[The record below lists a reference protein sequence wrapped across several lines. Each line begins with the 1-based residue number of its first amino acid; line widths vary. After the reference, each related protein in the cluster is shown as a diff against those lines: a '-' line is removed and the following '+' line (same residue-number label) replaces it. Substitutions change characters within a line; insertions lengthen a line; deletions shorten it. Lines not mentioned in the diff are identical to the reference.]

1 MYSVFRVYFLVSDS
15 SDGLLKHLKKQ
26 LKTVLNTF
34 GQKNI
39 AGNHVCGLTGTLL
52 ILVLVLILLLEEG
65 SLE

>member
-39 AGNHVCGLTGTLL
+39 AGNRVWANRYTADFSIGADLT
-52 ILVLVLILLLEEG
+52 VRRR
-65 SLE
+65 